1 MNNEITDVYTG
12 SIVEAK
18 YLVKLLEENQ
28 IGCRLRDTLG
38 ESVIAG
44 WGSGSPEDAAIV
56 QVETSMAEKAKKI
69 IQAYFENR

>member
-1 MNNEITDVYTG
+1 MNSEITDVYTG
-12 SIVEAK
+12 SLVEAQ

-44 WGSGSPEDAAIV
+44 WGSGAPEDAAII
-56 QVETSMAEKAKKI
+56 QVETSLADQAKEI
-69 IQAYFENR
+69 IETYFKNR